1 LRRLVLVLTVA
12 ALVATM
18 VMVSA
23 VPGSAQT
30 SDSSGRSEIA
40 QADPQTGVLKK
51 ERRERREKV
60 APEQKK
66 ASPEQKSSPEQKA
79 IEGDKALPK
88 TGGFYPGAAQIAGLG
103 GAAMLIGGGLLV
115 YRRTR

>member
-1 LRRLVLVLTVA
+1 MKRLVLVLTVA

-18 VMVSA
+18 AMVSA

-40 QADPQTGVLKK
+40 QADPKPGGQKK
-51 ERRERREKV
+51 ERKERREKV

-66 ASPEQKSSPEQKA
+66 SSPEQKA
-79 IEGDKALPK
+79 SPEQTAMEGEKGLPK

-115 YRRTR
+115 YRRNR